1 MSELRDCEKH
11 FFATT
16 AMSVSGLSSLGE
28 RRGAVLVKEGKL
40 LSVGYNRRII
50 AEEKDTEISAI
61 YDAIFS
67 SRDINLEGSYIFSSY
82 FPEKEDLKLMVVTGV
97 QKVYFLG
104 KIDDQE
110 TTKLAGI
117 LIKKAIPLDF
127 IQLEATF

>member
-1 MSELRDCEKH
+1 
-11 FFATT
+11 
-16 AMSVSGLSSLGE
+16 MSVSGLSSLGE